1 MVIAYLSSLTVAG
14 TIMNRIDQAISEL
27 ARAFCQ
33 LKQHDEQLYT
43 KALQSLVALALSE
56 EKVERASSIERDMQY
71 IGQILSNTR
80 RVPSSG
86 GDAVLEFPCRR
97 KGDRRL
103 ASR

>member
-1 MVIAYLSSLTVAG
+1 
-14 TIMNRIDQAISEL
+14 MNRIDQAIREL

-71 IGQILSNTR
+71 VGQILSNTR
-80 RVPSSG
+80 RLRSG
-86 GDAVLEFPCRR
+86 GGSDTVLEFPCRR
-97 KGDRRL
+97 KGERRV
-103 ASR
+103 AAR